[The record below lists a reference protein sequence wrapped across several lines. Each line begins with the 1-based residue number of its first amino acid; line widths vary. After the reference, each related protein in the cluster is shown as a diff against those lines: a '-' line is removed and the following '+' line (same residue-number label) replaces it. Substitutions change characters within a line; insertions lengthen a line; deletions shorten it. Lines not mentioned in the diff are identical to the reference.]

1 MERAIYSVSGL
12 TRDIKDLLETTFPR
26 LWVEGEISN
35 LKQHS
40 SGHLYFTLKDENAQ
54 IRCAMWRFQVVN
66 LLFRPEDG
74 LKVVVEADLQVYE
87 RGGNY
92 QLIVYQLQPA
102 GIGELQLAFEQMK
115 KRLQN
120 EGLFDESHKKSIPLY
135 PERIGIVT
143 SPTGA
148 ALRDIISVITRRY
161 PGIRL
166 IVSPVRVQGEGAAD
180 EIATA
185 INEFNKYGQVDV
197 LIVGRGGGSLE
208 DLWAFNEEKVA
219 RAIFLS
225 RIPIITAVGHEIDY
239 TIADFVADRR
249 APTPSA
255 AGEMVVRDSQELA
268 GVLAYYQE
276 KFSSA
281 LTQKVESY
289 QERIQNLKKS
299 YAFRRPQDIVYQKMQ
314 QLDEQSRK
322 IKLATQYLLKLKT
335 HQLSSLYN
343 RLRSLDPLDVL
354 RRGYSICYKDGQ
366 IVKDID
372 QLNIDD
378 MVKVKLYKG
387 DFESKVKKL
396 GDKL

>member
-1 MERAIYSVSGL
+1 MERVIYSVSGL

-35 LKQHS
+35 VKQHS

-54 IRCAMWRFQVVN
+54 IRCVMWRFQAGN

-92 QLIVYQLQPA
+92 QLIVYQLHPA

-161 PGIRL
+161 PGIQL

-185 INEFNKYGQVDV
+185 IHEFNKYEQVDV

-219 RAIFLS
+219 RAIFQS
-225 RIPIITAVGHEIDY
+225 HIPIISAVGHEIDY

-255 AGEMVVRDSQELA
+255 AGEMVVRDCQELA

-281 LTQKVESY
+281 LKQKLESY
-289 QERIQNLKKS
+289 RERILNLKKS

-322 IKLATQYLLKLKT
+322 IQLATQYLLRIKI
-335 HQLSSLYN
+335 HQLSGFYN

-366 IVKDID
+366 IVKDVA
-372 QLNIDD
+372 QLNIED

-387 DFESKVKKL
+387 NFESKVKKM

>member
-1 MERAIYSVSGL
+1 MDRVIYSVSRL

-35 LKQHS
+35 VKQHS
-40 SGHLYFTLKDENAQ
+40 SGHLYFILKDENAQ
-54 IRCAMWRFQVVN
+54 IRCAMWRFQAGN

-74 LKVVVEADLQVYE
+74 LKVVIEADLQVYE

-92 QLIVYQLQPA
+92 QLVVYQIHPA

-115 KRLQN
+115 KRLQS

-148 ALRDIISVITRRY
+148 ALRDIISVISGRY
-161 PGIRL
+161 PGIQL
-166 IVSPVRVQGEGAAD
+166 ILNPVRVQGEGAAN
-180 EIATA
+180 EIAVA
-185 INEFNKYGQVDV
+185 IEEFNQYGQVDL

-219 RAIFLS
+219 RAIFQS
-225 RIPIITAVGHEIDY
+225 HIPIVTAIGHEIDY

-255 AGEMVVRDSQELA
+255 AGEMVVKDYQELV

-276 KFSSA
+276 KFS
-281 LTQKVESY
+281 LTLLRKLTNY
-289 QERIQNLKKS
+289 RERILNLKKS

-322 IKLATQYLLKLKT
+322 IQLATQYLLRLKT
-335 HQLSSLYN
+335 HQLSNLCD
-343 RLRSLDPLDVL
+343 RLRALSPLDVL
-354 RRGYSICYKDGQ
+354 KRGYSICYKDGQ
-366 IVKDID
+366 IVKDIA
-372 QLNIDD
+372 QINIED